1 MSGLVAAVNMA
12 RRLEGKPVAVP
23 PRTTV
28 TGALC
33 RYVAEC
39 GEPFQPMNAN
49 FGLLPQPE
57 GVRGKVRKKCYRER
71 AVCDIIDFVKEIE
84 FR

>member
-1 MSGLVAAVNMA
+1 
-12 RRLEGKPVAVP
+12 
-23 PRTTV
+23 
-28 TGALC
+28 
-33 RYVAEC
+33 
-39 GEPFQPMNAN
+39 MNAN

-57 GVRGKVRKKCYRER
+57 GVRGKERKKCYRER